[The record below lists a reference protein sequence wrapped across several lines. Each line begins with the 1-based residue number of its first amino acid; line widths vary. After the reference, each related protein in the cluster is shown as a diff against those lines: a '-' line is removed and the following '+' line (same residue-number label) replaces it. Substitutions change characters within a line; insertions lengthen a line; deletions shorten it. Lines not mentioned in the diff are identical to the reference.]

1 MRLERFSERG
11 MGTNIEDIKVPN
23 QRLVG
28 TKNAKPHEYRKP
40 KNNSD
45 RVIQDVA
52 SQSDG
57 LALNNAR
64 FE

>member
-28 TKNAKPHEYRKP
+28 TKNAKPHEYRNVNQKIIP
-40 KNNSD
+40 TELFKTWLHNQMD
-45 RVIQDVA
+45 
-52 SQSDG
+52 
-57 LALNNAR
+57 LP
-64 FE
+64 